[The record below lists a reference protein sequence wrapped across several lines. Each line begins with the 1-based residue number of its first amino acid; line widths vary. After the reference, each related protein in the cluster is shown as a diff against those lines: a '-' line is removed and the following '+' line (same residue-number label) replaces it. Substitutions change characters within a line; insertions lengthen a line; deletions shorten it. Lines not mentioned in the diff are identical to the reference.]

1 VRGGSKLQVAKKT
14 DLLERGGLMHIRELF
29 DLTGKV
35 AIVTGG
41 SRGLGKEIAIGLGEA
56 GAKVAITARREQWL
70 TPASEEITGLGIEC
84 LAIKGDVS
92 QLESVKTIVAET
104 LGKWGKIDIVVNN
117 AGITW
122 GAPAAQMPLD
132 KWDSVMN
139 VNAKGTLI
147 CCQQVFPVMVKQG
160 GGNIINVTSTAG
172 VCGADPAIM
181 QAIGYHASKA
191 AIVIMTKQLAV
202 EWAVHNIRVNA
213 IAPFFFVT
221 RMAKVLV
228 ERGGEKL
235 TQSIP
240 MGRTGREGEIK
251 GAAVFLASA
260 ASSFIT
266 GQVICVDGGQT
277 AW

>member
-1 VRGGSKLQVAKKT
+1 
-14 DLLERGGLMHIRELF
+14 MHIRELF

-41 SRGLGKEIAIGLGEA
+41 SRGLGKEMAIGLGEA

-84 LAIKGDVS
+84 LAVRGDVS
-92 QLESVKTIVAET
+92 DPESVKVIVAET
-104 LGKWGKIDIVVNN
+104 LGKWGKIDILVNN

-122 GAPAAQMPLD
+122 GAPADQMPLD
-132 KWDSVMN
+132 KWDSVMD

-147 CCQQVFPVMVKQG
+147 CCQQVFPVMVKQE
-160 GGNIINVTSTAG
+160 GGNIINIASVAG
-172 VCGADPAIM
+172 VSGEDPEIM

-191 AIVIMTKQLAV
+191 AIIIMTKQLAV

-213 IAPFFFVT
+213 IAPFFFAT
-221 RMAKVLV
+221 RMAKALV

-235 TQSIP
+235 TRWVP
-240 MGRTGREGEIK
+240 MGRTGREGEVK

-266 GQVICVDGGQT
+266 GQVVCLDGGHT